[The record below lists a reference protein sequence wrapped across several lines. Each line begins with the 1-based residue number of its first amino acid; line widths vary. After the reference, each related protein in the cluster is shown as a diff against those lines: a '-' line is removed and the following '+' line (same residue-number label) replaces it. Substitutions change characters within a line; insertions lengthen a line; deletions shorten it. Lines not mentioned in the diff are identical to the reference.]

1 MRAVGNPPRI
11 GNIAMKTL
19 ATLTLAAVAGLLS
32 FGALAG
38 PKCTNAPRE
47 QWMPAETMKARILK
61 DGYTIDK
68 FKVSGQ
74 CYEIYGQDK
83 AGNEVEIYF
92 DPTDGRIVKQRSNDD

>member
-1 MRAVGNPPRI
+1 
-11 GNIAMKTL
+11 MKTL
-19 ATLTLAAVAGLLS
+19 ATLALAATAGLLS

-38 PKCTNAPRE
+38 PRCTDAPRD
-47 QWMPAETMKARILK
+47 QWLPPATMTARILK

-83 AGNEVEIYF
+83 DGNEVEIYF
-92 DPTDGRIVKQRSNDD
+92 DPTDGHIVKRRSNDD

>member
-1 MRAVGNPPRI
+1 
-11 GNIAMKTL
+11 MKTL
-19 ATLTLAAVAGLLS
+19 VNLVLATTAGLLS

-38 PKCTNAPRE
+38 PKCTDAPRDK
-47 QWMPAETMKARILK
+47 WLPAATMKARILK

-83 AGNEVEIYF
+83 DGRDVEIYF